1 MRPWVR
7 VAVSLAVAVSA
18 ISVGGPAATAGSGA
32 DTASAAALDGTPV
45 LSIRRLPA
53 WIETEAAEQHLQSS
67 FTTVVTPAE
76 LGPAAANGCVVV
88 TQGSQ
93 VLYSANGASQYVP
106 ASTMKLLTATAV
118 LDRLG
123 ASDRLV
129 TKVMGEQAPEHGV
142 IYGNLYLVG
151 GGDPLL
157 RTAAYAASQY
167 PPQPLY
173 TSLDQLALD
182 VRRAGVTEVTG
193 SVVGDESRYDDER
206 TVPSWKPIYTT
217 EGDVGPLSAL
227 DVNDGFVPKPPP
239 PPKPPT
245 PPTPPTTL
253 PPTPGK
259 KSPPATTPPTTAPP
273 TTTHST
279 SSSSASSSSTGSSTA
294 SEFDYDAAA
303 NPPATAAAA
312 FMHLLGQDG
321 VAVEGGSTSGT
332 APAGSTL
339 ITSIASA
346 PLGQEIEQMLTV
358 SDDTAAELFTKELG
372 YKESGSGTTAA
383 GTAAIRADLAADGLP
398 VSQLVNIDGSG
409 LDRGDRVSCDLIVDA
424 LRRDGTAGVI
434 AAGLPV
440 AGKTGTLVDRMLGS
454 PAAGRVHAKTGTL
467 DGVVALSGFVTPT
480 AVAAPVAALRQPVI
494 FSIILN
500 GPSSYGDQTLA
511 DNIAIALASYPKV
524 APLASITPHAG

>member
-1 MRPWVR
+1 MTP
-7 VAVSLAVAVSA
+7 
-18 ISVGGPAATAGSGA
+18 
-32 DTASAAALDGTPV
+32 AAALDGTSV
-45 LSIRRLPA
+45 LSIRRLPT
-53 WIETEAAEQHLQSS
+53 WVETEAAGQRLQSS
-67 FTTVVTPAE
+67 LSSIVTPAE
-76 LGPAAANGCVVV
+76 LGAGDANGCVLV
-88 TQGSQ
+88 TQGSE
-93 VLYSANGASQYVP
+93 VLYSVNAGNLYVP

-123 ASDRLV
+123 PSDRLV
-129 TKVMGEQAPEHGV
+129 TKVMGQQASEGGV

-157 RTAAYAASQY
+157 RTASYAAAQN

-173 TSLDQLALD
+173 TSLDQLAQD

-206 TVPSWKPIYTT
+206 TVASWKPIYTT

-239 PPKPPT
+239 PPT
-245 PPTPPTTL
+245 PPT
-253 PPTPGK
+253 
-259 KSPPATTPPTTAPP
+259 TTPPTTTPP
-273 TTTHST
+273 TTTPSKT
-279 SSSSASSSSTGSSTA
+279 TPSKTTPPTTTPSKTTPPTTTPSKSSSSASSATGSSTA
-294 SEFDYDAAA
+294 SEFAYDAAA
-303 NPPATAAAA
+303 DPPATAAAT
-312 FMHLLGQDG
+312 FMQLLRQDG
-321 VAVEGGSTSGT
+321 VKVERGSTSGT

-346 PLGQEIEQMLTV
+346 PISQEIEQMLNV

-372 YKESGSGTTAA
+372 YRESGSGTTAA

-424 LRRDGTAGVI
+424 LRRDGTGGVI

-440 AGKTGTLVDRMLGS
+440 AGKTGTLVSRMLGS
-454 PAAGRVHAKTGTL
+454 PAVGRVHAKTGTL
-467 DGVVALSGFVTPT
+467 DDVVALSGFVTPT
-480 AVAAPVAALRQPVI
+480 VSAAPVAPLRQPVI

-500 GPSSYGDQTLA
+500 GPSSYGDQALA

-524 APLASITPHAG
+524 APLASIAPHAG

>member
-7 VAVSLAVAVSA
+7 VAVSLAVTVSA
-18 ISVGGPAATAGSGA
+18 ISVGGPAATAGSAA
-32 DTASAAALDGTPV
+32 DDTSATALDGTPV
-45 LSIRRLPA
+45 LSIRRDPT
-53 WIETEAAEQHLQSS
+53 WIETEAASQRLQTSLSS
-67 FTTVVTPAE
+67 IVTPAE
-76 LGPAAANGCVVV
+76 LGPGNANGCVVV

-93 VLYSANGASQYVP
+93 VLYSVNAGNLYVP
-106 ASTMKLLTATAV
+106 ASTMKILTATAV

-129 TKVMGEQAPEHGV
+129 TKVMGQRAPEGGV

-157 RTAAYAASQY
+157 RTASYAAGLH
-167 PPQPLY
+167 PAQPLY
-173 TSLDQLALD
+173 TSLDQLAQD
-182 VRRAGVTEVTG
+182 VRRAGVTEITG
-193 SVVGDESRYDDER
+193 SVVGDENRYDHER
-206 TVPSWKPIYTT
+206 TVASWKPIYTT

-239 PPKPPT
+239 PPP
-245 PPTPPTTL
+245 PPTPPTT
-253 PPTPGK
+253 TPAK
-259 KSPPATTPPTTAPP
+259 TTPPTTTGKKSSS
-273 TTTHST
+273 TTTPAT
-279 SSSSASSSSTGSSTA
+279 SSSKSSSSSSSSTSSSTA
-294 SEFDYDAAA
+294 SEFAYDAAA
-303 NPPATAAAA
+303 DPPATAAAA

-321 VAVEGGSTSGT
+321 VEVEGGSTSGT

-346 PLGQEIEQMLTV
+346 PIGQEIEQMLNV

-372 YKESGSGTTAA
+372 YRESGSGTTAA

-398 VSQLVNIDGSG
+398 VSQLTNIDGSG
-409 LDRGDRVSCDLIVDA
+409 LDRGDRVSCDLVVDA
-424 LRRDGTAGVI
+424 LRRDGTSGVI

-440 AGKTGTLVDRMLGS
+440 AGKTGTLVDRMLGT
-454 PAAGRVHAKTGTL
+454 AAVGRVHAKTGTL
-467 DGVVALSGFVTPT
+467 DDVVGLSGFVTPT
-480 AVAAPVAALRQPVI
+480 TTAAPVSPLRQPVI

-500 GPSSYGDQTLA
+500 GPSSYGDETLA

-524 APLASITPHAG
+524 APLASIVPHPG